1 MITVPDL
8 LQHSADLDTFFK
20 KLHFLRPSI
29 GIALVV
35 DLMLNCLCQTISQSL
50 RSW

>member
-35 DLMLNCLCQTISQSL
+35 DLMSTHYLKFKRI
-50 RSW
+50 